1 MSALLPN
8 PLTQASRLNVVLIEP
23 EIPQNTGSIGRLCLA
38 TGSTLHL
45 VKPLGFSI
53 EAQALKRAGLD
64 YWEHL
69 DVRIHESTDD
79 FFESL
84 PRTADLHLI
93 ETRAGRTLYETEFK
107 ADSYLIFGKETTGL
121 ADWILDRY
129 GSQLA
134 RIPMVD
140 ARVRSLNLSN
150 AVSIC
155 VYEAIRQLNYTKS
168 AAEARF

>member
-1 MSALLPN
+1 MNTPV
-8 PLTQASRLNVVLIEP
+8 PHLNVVLIEP

-53 EAQALKRAGLD
+53 DAQALRRAGLD

-69 DVRIHESTDD
+69 NVVIHESSDA
-79 FFESL
+79 FFQSL
-84 PRTADLHLI
+84 PKDSELVLV
-93 ETRAGRTLYETEFK
+93 ETRAGRSIYDVEFK
-107 ADSYLIFGKETTGL
+107 RGTYLVFGKETTGL
-121 ADWILDRY
+121 ADWILNQY
-129 GSQLA
+129 ASSLA
-134 RIPMVD
+134 RIPMFD

-155 VYEAIRQLNYTKS
+155 VYEAIRQQLI
-168 AAEARF
+168 